1 LIIGFISMMIV
12 VVVLATTL
20 HRKSNTD
27 IGPSQWLNLT
37 GFPPIFL
44 GLSTV
49 AAPVNVVANSG
60 CVFPATQWSCDLPK
74 ELQASVAPNQPSQ
87 PNFLLNIQWD
97 NSSSTNATFANVT
110 GNPRL
115 GTRAVVGNPV
125 SAGQFVGSLLLKARQ
140 AVTFIPNPA
149 PPTFAEEFFL
159 GNTTDGIVSESK
171 AGEPTPFYIS
181 FLSSPPSATSKRL
194 LRRDDPFPTV
204 STIIP
209 SPSVNSDGTAAPAN
223 LLPFPTQQPIRLYDR
238 GLPTEH
244 YGFYTYFDRSIFL
257 KSLALL
263 NDTNAND
270 GEVPDDE
277 NGGATESEAAFRCTW
292 AQTRFLVQMWTR
304 MNGTTALLN
313 STSSKS
319 GAMNNVTDFTQPGT
333 FPYPI
338 TITTDRHGGDP
349 ALKMIYC
356 YDMNSREGIVSGSG
370 TISAENRGYGGTVIN
385 PAPSVFS
392 NSSDPA
398 LGGFDGGTGGCS
410 CQWKNFQS
418 VIPS

>member
-1 LIIGFISMMIV
+1 MMILII
-12 VVVLATTL
+12 VLATTL
-20 HRKSNTD
+20 HRKSNTV

-37 GFPPIFL
+37 GFPPIYT

-49 AAPVNVVANSG
+49 AAPVNIVTNTG

-74 ELQASVAPNQPSQ
+74 EMQSSVTLNQPNQ
-87 PNFLLNIQWD
+87 PNFLLEIQWD

-115 GTRAVVGNPV
+115 VTRAGNSV
-125 SAGQFVGSLLLKARQ
+125 SAGQFIKSTLLRARQ
-140 AVTFIPNPA
+140 IVTFVPNPA
-149 PPTFAEEFFL
+149 PPSYAEEFFL
-159 GNTTDGIVSESK
+159 GNTTDGIVSATK

-181 FLSSPPSATSKRL
+181 FLQPTNSSSNTKRQIL
-194 LRRDDPFPTV
+194 ERDSTDPFPNVTDF
-204 STIIP
+204 IP
-209 SPSVNSDGTAAPAN
+209 APSLNKDGTAAPAN
-223 LLPFPTQQPIRLYDR
+223 LLPLPTQEPIRLYDR

-257 KSLALL
+257 KSIAEL
-263 NDTNAND
+263 NSTNSAN

-292 AQTRFLVQMWTR
+292 AQTRFLVQIWTR
-304 MNGTTALLN
+304 MNSTARLNNGTGTA
-313 STSSKS
+313 SSS
-319 GAMNNVTDFTQPGT
+319 PGTDFTQPGS

-349 ALKMIYC
+349 ALKMLYC
-356 YDMNSREGIVSGSG
+356 YGMNDREGIVSGSG
-370 TISAENRGYGGTVIN
+370 QINAENRGFGGTLIN

-392 NSSDPA
+392 NTSDPA

-410 CQWKNFQS
+410 CQWSNFQK
-418 VIPS
+418 VTNT